1 MTKSQTIAKI
11 ASIGLLTVFVAML
24 TPSSVFE
31 STQNTGLL
39 MYGMAEIVQKD
50 SMGNEVFAQTVHN
63 QLTTEGEKY
72 LIHQVFDTASNF
84 NSTAA
89 NRIGAICITNIQA
102 SDLDTDVKEEA
113 LKDTD
118 LENDLSNAAH
128 CLVDTVVDDSTDST
142 GVIGPLTFQAGT
154 HLAADETITAIG
166 ICGGNGGTSPY
177 DQCDDAADNPG
188 LFAVVNTA
196 DVTLS
201 GTDTVDITYTF
212 DIISL
217 TT

>member
-31 STQNTGLL
+31 STNNTGLL

-50 SMGNEVFAQTVHN
+50 SMGNEVFAQTIHN
-63 QLTTEGEKY
+63 QLTDEGEDY
-72 LIHQVFDTASNF
+72 IIDQVFDTGD
-84 NSTAA
+84 TAITA
-89 NRIGAICITNIQA
+89 NQRIGAICITNIVDA
-102 SDLDTDVKEEA
+102 SIDSDAEREALVSTTLENSLGTVLHCIPDTDVDD
-113 LKDTD
+113 DT
-118 LENDLSNAAH
+118 
-128 CLVDTVVDDSTDST
+128 TSTAIIASVTFTSGTNLTT
-142 GVIGPLTFQAGT
+142 GQ
-154 HLAADETITAIG
+154 TITAIG
-166 ICGGNGGTSPY
+166 ICGGNDGAVY
-177 DQCDDAADNPG
+177 DQCNDAAGTPG

-212 DIISL
+212 DIISA